1 MSVATSFIK
10 RMKTTFYVN
19 TYKEWREQYDLYY
32 FNNLIKDYIV
42 PFLASHGYIL
52 NNSLITTKRIEA
64 YLWAHTWTQKY
75 ESQKEVTYGPT
86 EHNGSED
93 DYHWFLEIIDTFAW
107 STIFDSIEENGI
119 FDDSFE
125 GQMQRSD
132 FSLFIWKQINL
143 ENSKSYIK
151 TSSMRE
157 CYKDDDYDSDKVDE

>member
-1 MSVATSFIK
+1 MSVATSCIK

-75 ESQKEVTYGPT
+75 ESSKIPF
-86 EHNGSED
+86 S
-93 DYHWFLEIIDTFAW
+93 
-107 STIFDSIEENGI
+107 SIESN
-119 FDDSFE
+119 
-125 GQMQRSD
+125 M
-132 FSLFIWKQINL
+132 
-143 ENSKSYIK
+143 
-151 TSSMRE
+151 
-157 CYKDDDYDSDKVDE
+157 VDHANVSIISRNQW